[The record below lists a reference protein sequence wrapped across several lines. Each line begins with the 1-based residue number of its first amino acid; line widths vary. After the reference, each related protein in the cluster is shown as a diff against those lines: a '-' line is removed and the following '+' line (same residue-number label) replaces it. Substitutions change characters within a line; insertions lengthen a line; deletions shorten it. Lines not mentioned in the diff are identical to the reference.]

1 MEANILVVEDEKG
14 IRDAITIY
22 LKNKGY
28 YVAGYGWNYHDDEA
42 A

>member
-22 LKNKGY
+22 LKNRGIMFMKPKTAHRGLK
-28 YVAGYGWNYHDDEA
+28 W
-42 A
+42 